1 MSDVIVDVVDGEAV
15 DVLVGAAADP
25 VEIAVGAEVGDRG
38 PKGDTGPANTLTIGT
53 VTGGAIAAATITG
66 TAPNQTLSLT
76 LPKGDAGENGSDGRE
91 VQLQTSATHLQW
103 RYVGETAWTNLVALS
118 EITGP
123 QGIPGAVGATGA
135 TGPQGPQGATGA
147 TGATGAA
154 GADGADGADGIDGA
168 TGATGPAGP
177 ANTLSVGTVT
187 GGATAS
193 ATITGT
199 APNQTLNLVLP
210 QGATGPQGPAGPAG
224 GLTFGLL
231 VAFS

>member
-15 DVLVGAAADP
+15 DVLVGAAADS

-53 VTGGAIAAATITG
+53 VTGGTTAAATITG
-66 TAPNQTLSLT
+66 TAPNQTLNLT
-76 LPKGDAGENGSDGRE
+76 LPKGDPGDDASDIE
-91 VQLQTSATHLQW
+91 LQASTTHLQW
-103 RYVGETAWTNLVALS
+103 RYVGGTSWTNLVALS
-118 EITGP
+118 VITGP
-123 QGIPGAVGATGA
+123 QGATGAAGATGA
-135 TGPQGPQGATGA
+135 PGPQGATGA
-147 TGATGAA
+147 TGANGAP
-154 GADGADGADGIDGA
+154 
-168 TGATGPAGP
+168 GATGPAGP

-210 QGATGPQGPAGPAG
+210 QGPTGPQGPPGAAG

>member
-38 PKGDTGPANTLTIGT
+38 PQGDTGPANTLTIGT
-53 VTGGAIAAATITG
+53 VTGGETAAATITG
-66 TAPNQTLSLT
+66 TAPNQTLNLV
-76 LPKGDAGENGSDGRE
+76 LPKGDAVE
-91 VQLQTSATHLQW
+91 LQANATHLQW
-103 RYVGETAWTNLVALS
+103 RYVGGGSWANLVALS
-118 EITGP
+118 AIT
-123 QGIPGAVGATGA
+123 
-135 TGPQGPQGATGA
+135 GPQGATGA
-147 TGATGAA
+147 TGSVGATGPA
-154 GADGADGADGIDGA
+154 GATGSA
-168 TGATGPAGP
+168 GATGPAGP
-177 ANTLSVGTVT
+177 AGDIGPSGPANTLAVGTVT

-199 APNQTLNLVLP
+199 APNQTIDLVLP
-210 QGATGPQGPAGPAG
+210 QGPTGPQGPAGPAG